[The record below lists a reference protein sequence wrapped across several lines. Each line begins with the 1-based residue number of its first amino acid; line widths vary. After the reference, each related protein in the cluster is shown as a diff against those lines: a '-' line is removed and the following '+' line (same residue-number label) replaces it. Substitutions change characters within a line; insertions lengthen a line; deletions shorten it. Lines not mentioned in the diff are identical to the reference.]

1 MRRAVMLL
9 LFLCAALPAQA
20 QVHGIAVQVS
30 QGQDIPTAA
39 QIRTLTNPGDF
50 VRDLAPWA
58 RTDPD
63 CDLATMPGATI
74 SIPPEMQT
82 LYNRVAQT
90 GRKNFVT
97 LGFNNINCGQ
107 ASNLGWLDFPN
118 TPQLRAEF
126 AAYAVQLV
134 QTVPQLAGI
143 SIWNEMNGAF
153 NGGYAGPGSI
163 AQKLTAYCQLANT
176 VVTEVRKVNP
186 TIPIAIG
193 ASVGWNIQGWFSNMF
208 NKYGC
213 MGKNDP
219 TIWLDVHPF
228 ISGVYSPTVNNGW
241 TKWPKQIAYIRA
253 HGINNPLIA
262 TEWGGTAAVKWMKQV
277 PGGNYPLEFQN
288 RIIAPDPSWAG
299 LMWFEALYDT
309 AIPKVGL
316 IDAAG
321 ALTPAGQ
328 DYVGTFVP

>member
-1 MRRAVMLL
+1 MRRVVGLL
-9 LFLCAALPAQA
+9 LALCWAIPAQA

-30 QGQDIPTAA
+30 QGQDIPTTA
-39 QIRTLTNPGDF
+39 QIRALTNPGDF

-107 ASNLGWLDFPN
+107 VSNLGWLDFPN

-176 VVTEVRKVNP
+176 VITE
-186 TIPIAIG
+186 
-193 ASVGWNIQGWFSNMF
+193 
-208 NKYGC
+208 
-213 MGKNDP
+213 
-219 TIWLDVHPF
+219 
-228 ISGVYSPTVNNGW
+228 
-241 TKWPKQIAYIRA
+241 
-253 HGINNPLIA
+253 
-262 TEWGGTAAVKWMKQV
+262 
-277 PGGNYPLEFQN
+277 
-288 RIIAPDPSWAG
+288 
-299 LMWFEALYDT
+299 
-309 AIPKVGL
+309 
-316 IDAAG
+316 
-321 ALTPAGQ
+321 
-328 DYVGTFVP
+328 

>member
-1 MRRAVMLL
+1 MRCIIMLL
-9 LFLCAALPAQA
+9 WVTCAALPTPAWA
-20 QVHGIAVQVS
+20 QVHGVAVQVS
-30 QGQDIPTAA
+30 QGQDIPTTA
-39 QIRTLTNPGDF
+39 QLRSLTNAGDL
-50 VRDLAPWA
+50 VRDLAPWS
-58 RTDPD
+58 RTDPG
-63 CDLATMPGATI
+63 CDLTRGGVITV
-74 SIPPEMQT
+74 PPEMQT

-90 GRKNFVT
+90 GRKNFIT
-97 LGFNNINCGQ
+97 LGFNNVACGQ
-107 ASNLGWLDFPN
+107 VSALGWLDFPN

-134 QTVPQLAGI
+134 QTVPQLGGI

-163 AQKLTAYCQLANT
+163 AQKITAYCLLANT
-176 VVTEVRKVNP
+176 VITEVRKVNK

-228 ISGVYSPTVNNGW
+228 ISGVYSPTINNGW
-241 TKWPKQIAYIRA
+241 TKWPKQIAYIRG

-262 TEWGGTAAVKWMKQV
+262 TECGGTAAVKWVKQV
-277 PGGNYPLEFQN
+277 PGGNYPQEFQN
-288 RIIAPDPSWAG
+288 RIIAPDPSWMG
-299 LMWFEALYDT
+299 LMWFEALCDT

-316 IDAAG
+316 MDAAG

-328 DYVGTFVP
+328 DYVGAFVP

>member
-9 LFLCAALPAQA
+9 LALCWALPASA
-20 QVHGIAVQVS
+20 QVHGVAVQVS
-30 QGQDIPTAA
+30 QGQDIPTTA
-39 QIRTLTNPGDF
+39 QLRSLTNAGDL
-50 VRDLAPWA
+50 VRDLAPWS
-58 RTDPD
+58 RTDPG
-63 CDLATMPGATI
+63 CDLTSGGVITV
-74 SIPPEMQT
+74 PPEMQT

-90 GRKNFVT
+90 GRKNFIT
-97 LGFNNINCGQ
+97 LGFNNVACGQ
-107 ASNLGWLDFPN
+107 VSALGWLDFPN

-134 QTVPQLAGI
+134 QTVPQLGGI

-163 AQKLTAYCQLANT
+163 AQKLTAYCLLANT
-176 VVTEVRKVNP
+176 VITEVRKVNK

-228 ISGVYSPTVNNGW
+228 ISGVYSPTTSNGW

-253 HGINNPLIA
+253 HGINNTLIA
-262 TEWGGTAAVKWMKQV
+262 TEWGGTAATKWMGQV
-277 PGGNYPLEFQN
+277 PGGNYPQEFQN
-288 RIIAPDPSWAG
+288 RIIASDPSWAG

-316 IDAAG
+316 IDSHG
-321 ALTPAGQ
+321 ALTPVGR
-328 DYVGTFVP
+328 DYVGVFVP

>member
-9 LFLCAALPAQA
+9 LALCWALPASA
-20 QVHGIAVQVS
+20 QVHGVAVQVS

-39 QIRTLTNPGDF
+39 QIRQLTNPGDF
-50 VRDLAPWA
+50 VRDLAPWS

-63 CDLATMPGATI
+63 CDLTSGGTI
-74 SIPPEMQT
+74 AIPPEMQT
-82 LYNRVAQT
+82 LYNRVAQS

-97 LGFNNINCGQ
+97 LGFNNVACGQ
-107 ASNLGWLDFPN
+107 VSALGWLDFPN

-153 NGGYAGPGSI
+153 NGGYTGAGSI
-163 AQKLTAYCQLANT
+163 PAKLKAYCQLANT
-176 VVTEVRKVNP
+176 VIAEVRKVNP

-193 ASVGWNIQGWFSNMF
+193 ASVGWNIQGWFTNMF

-219 TIWLDVHPF
+219 AIWLDVHPF
-228 ISGVYSPTVNNGW
+228 ISGIYGPTTGW
-241 TKWPKQIAYIRA
+241 AKWPKQIAYIRSK
-253 HGINNPLIA
+253 GINNPLIA

-277 PGGNYPLEFQN
+277 PDGNYPQEFQN
-288 RIIAPDPSWAG
+288 RIILPDPSWMG
-299 LMWFEALYDT
+299 LMWFEALADT

-316 IDAAG
+316 IDSSG